1 MITANKS
8 ININSNQTENM
19 AMIQANRL
27 KKVLDNGD
35 KAWGIWQTIP
45 GTNVSR
51 ALANSGVDWVL
62 VDCEH
67 GNIAGRHNSLH
78 LYFICKAKQSYL

>member
-1 MITANKS
+1 
-8 ININSNQTENM
+8 M

-51 ALANSGVDWVL
+51 ACANSGVDWVL

-67 GNIAGRHNSLH
+67 GNIAGMAQFSSLILH
-78 LYFICKAKQSYL
+78 L